1 MCVPAF
7 FTATDILQ
15 EFPIAI
21 AIFLFLLITH
31 LNNNIFQLF
40 QVLVQFF
47 ITASSMEIDYCH
59 QKVSAQVASKF
70 IKRVKT

>member
-1 MCVPAF
+1 MCVLAF

-15 EFPIAI
+15 EFPVAI

-40 QVLVQFF
+40 QVLV
-47 ITASSMEIDYCH
+47 
-59 QKVSAQVASKF
+59 
-70 IKRVKT
+70 